1 MVSSD
6 DLKEDSQGTF
16 SAMGQ
21 ACLFMAFDL
30 RFDYAHLWAYKQSV
44 LDLPPWHLKYFD
56 SGIK

>member
-6 DLKEDSQGTF
+6 DLKEGSQGTF

-30 RFDYAHLWAYKQSV
+30 RFDYAHLWAYKQSI
-44 LDLPPWHLKYFD
+44 LDLPPWHL
-56 SGIK
+56 IL